1 MILNKIKSSR
11 RRLKAPKLKI
21 VKPPEERKNRAAALN
36 DIGVFD
42 SAPFEK
48 SLVEEALFGGIHESH
63 DNELYYPQKD
73 DSST

>member
-1 MILNKIKSSR
+1 MILNKIESS
-11 RRLKAPKLKI
+11 KVPKFEI
-21 VKPPEERKNRAAALN
+21 VKPPEEREKRATALN
-36 DIGVFD
+36 DIVVFD
-42 SAPFEK
+42 SPPFGK